1 MNQKHLLRFL
11 KKTLKNEE
19 DEKVCMNGDNEVTL
33 SEVFESMNL
42 IAYELTVG
50 MLDVHA
56 DRNNFHRVEN
66 FNAKY
71 IPVGESRLR
80 EEFMKTDS

>member
-1 MNQKHLLRFL
+1 
-11 KKTLKNEE
+11 
-19 DEKVCMNGDNEVTL
+19 
-33 SEVFESMNL
+33 MNL